1 MIGPDIWLDD
11 ERVVVRLEAPGV
23 TRDALHFEVDCD
35 RLRVWSG
42 TRTDRETRDGDAR
55 SAQGACGSLFRDL
68 VLPRSVAA
76 DRASASCRDGV
87 LRIEFPRLH

>member
-42 TRTDRETRDGDAR
+42 TRTDRETRDGDA
-55 SAQGACGSLFRDL
+55 
-68 VLPRSVAA
+68 
-76 DRASASCRDGV
+76 
-87 LRIEFPRLH
+87 